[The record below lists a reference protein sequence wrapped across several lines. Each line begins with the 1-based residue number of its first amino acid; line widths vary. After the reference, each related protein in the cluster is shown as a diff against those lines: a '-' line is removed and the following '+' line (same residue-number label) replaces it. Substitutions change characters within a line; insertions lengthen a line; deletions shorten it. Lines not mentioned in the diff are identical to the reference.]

1 VSPLLRWPLLFKP
14 LSIFL
19 ALVVAVL
26 ALSSFD
32 YAWTDWRPATC
43 MPAACFCENL
53 RPGTI
58 RQPINTWSNFSFVLV
73 GLLILAL
80 ADQDFKRDRAGGRPP
95 NLIRSHRSYPRVYGL
110 AVIAIG
116 FGSLF
121 YHASLTFVGQW
132 LDVASMYLLGTFMVL
147 YNLARLRPIGRRA
160 FVGRYLLFNGVLGF
174 SLVQW
179 PELRRYL
186 FFGLMVVALVI
197 EAIIHRRLRPR
208 IKTAWIFAALLS
220 MSLAWIIWVLD
231 LNGGLCVPQS
241 LLQGHAVWHGLTALA
256 AGLLYLYYRS
266 EDQPV
271 TEY

>member
-1 VSPLLRWPLLFKP
+1 MLFKP

-19 ALVVAVL
+19 ALIVAVL
-26 ALSSFD
+26 VLSSFD
-32 YAWTDWRPATC
+32 VAWTDWRPATC

-80 ADQDFKRDRAGGRPP
+80 ADQDFKRDRAGSPP
-95 NLIRSHRSYPRVYGL
+95 NLIRSNRSYPRIYGL

-132 LDVASMYLLGTFMVL
+132 FDVASMYLLGTFMVL
-147 YNLARLRPIGRRA
+147 YNLSRLRLIGWRA
-160 FVGRYLLFNGVLGF
+160 FVGLYLLFNIVLDL
-174 SLVQW
+174 SLILW

-186 FFGLMVVALVI
+186 FFGLIIVALIV
-197 EAIIHRRLRPR
+197 EAIVFWKRRPR
-208 IKTAWIFAALLS
+208 IKAAWMIAALLS
-220 MSLAWIIWVLD
+220 MSFAWIIWTLD
-231 LNGGLCVPQS
+231 LNGVLCAPQG

-256 AGLLYLYYRS
+256 AGWLYLYYRS
-266 EDQPV
+266 EV
-271 TEY
+271 